1 MNFICKS
8 KVLFIGKIPIGNR
21 KAIKIVHISSFQ
33 MRKMKVDWN
42 RDSWREVFTAESW
55 KDSME
60 EFGEKAQFAHK
71 NNVLLRM

>member
-1 MNFICKS
+1 
-8 KVLFIGKIPIGNR
+8 
-21 KAIKIVHISSFQ
+21 

-55 KDSME
+55 EDSME
-60 EFGEKAQFAHK
+60 EFGEKAQFAH